1 MRDFDIESDL
11 KQEKFQNIK
20 LVQGDRGNKIKINV
34 YEDGQP
40 VNLAGCSVTA
50 KYKRADGEIINDGV
64 IENIHDNSFD
74 AVMDSSITKVAGTL
88 KMLFTIEKDAVKVSA
103 FLLLADVRE
112 GIGESS
118 SSGGSAGGGEVTVD
132 LTDYYKKIETYS
144 RKEIDAQFK
153 DIVNEI
159 PYDNIRN
166 YSIIGNGVQISQ
178 EVLYNFFDTISNKEN
193 ISLFFPPGK
202 YNMENMI
209 FRNIENTKNL
219 TIYGYGAEF
228 YWETCDISKNM
239 FSFKN
244 CENINIL
251 GVKFKGAGMSTSI
264 NANEDI
270 LNFHLCKNVKVRDC
284 IFTDIGSVAIRF
296 GFGNDDTQDNPIEN
310 VILEDCYFEN
320 VFQIGTTPSG
330 CINYKCLN
338 NTFIN
343 IGGSV
348 KFAQRYKKGHH
359 ITIEGNYILANNQ
372 DSVQCGIE
380 IYGYSNIYVKNNYIK
395 SKKSCI
401 LIYNDENGKNYTGTY
416 QNITIEDNEI
426 YAIDKNGIYLKNVDD
441 TDVNNIKVINNK
453 ITMLHTNNT
462 YYPLSFEGK
471 GFKNLFI
478 CNNNFTDVNGYA
490 IEFNCSSINTSE
502 DNNFVIE
509 NNTCSNVKNFIV
521 VRKDIN
527 ELKLISNNFN
537 ISSILIGLLANIKKI
552 YICDNILNYK
562 YSDFTNKNIESMYI
576 KNNILICNRVYDGGN
591 ISNVYSQNNIFNKPE
606 IEGAIIKQQT
616 GNYHGVDNFYNLEKP
631 LLSLNGAKM
640 YDKSINYKTNGVPT
654 SVPLFIGQICI
665 DADNSKIYI
674 AKDEKEV
681 SDWICLN

>member
-1 MRDFDIESDL
+1 MGIEIIGKLTQKNNGDFKLVDL
-11 KQEKFQNIK
+11 ENVDYDGTGKSAKQE
-20 LVQGDRGNKIKINV
+20 L
-34 YEDGQP
+34 E
-40 VNLAGCSVTA
+40 
-50 KYKRADGEIINDGV
+50 
-64 IENIHDNSFD
+64 
-74 AVMDSSITKVAGTL
+74 
-88 KMLFTIEKDAVKVSA
+88 
-103 FLLLADVRE
+103 
-112 GIGESS
+112 
-118 SSGGSAGGGEVTVD
+118 
-132 LTDYYKKIETYS
+132 KKIE
-144 RKEIDAQFK
+144 DAKNSSTPYDDSVIKADIQTLKDNEVTLVKDGTSMEGIKDNEYPTLTTTDKTLIGSINEVNAQCK

-401 LIYNDENGKNYTGTY
+401 LIYNDENEKNYTGTY

>member
-1 MRDFDIESDL
+1 MRDYDIESDL

-20 LVQGDRGNKIKINV
+20 LVQGDRGNKIKINI
-34 YEDGQP
+34 YENGQP
-40 VNLAGCSVTA
+40 VSLTGCSITA

-132 LTDYYKKIETYS
+132 LSDYYKKIETYS

-251 GVKFKGAGMSTSI
+251 GVKFKGAGMNTSI

-270 LNFHLCKNVKVRDC
+270 LNFHLCKNIKVRDC

-338 NTFIN
+338 NTFVN

-380 IYGYSNIYVKNNYIK
+380 IYGYSDIYVKNNYIK
-395 SKKSCI
+395 SKNNCI
-401 LIYNDENGKNYTGTY
+401 LIYNNDEKNYISTY

-453 ITMLHTNNT
+453 ITMLHTNNN

-537 ISSILIGLLANIKKI
+537 ISSILIGLLANIKNI

-576 KNNILICNRVYDGGN
+576 KNNILECNRVYDGGN
-591 ISNVYSQNNIFNKPE
+591 ISNAYSQNNIFNKPE

>member
-1 MRDFDIESDL
+1 M
-11 KQEKFQNIK
+11 
-20 LVQGDRGNKIKINV
+20 GDKMKI
-34 YEDGQP
+34 
-40 VNLAGCSVTA
+40 
-50 KYKRADGEIINDGV
+50 
-64 IENIHDNSFD
+64 
-74 AVMDSSITKVAGTL
+74 
-88 KMLFTIEKDAVKVSA
+88 
-103 FLLLADVRE
+103 RE
-112 GIGESS
+112 GKDGYCYPYTS
-118 SSGGSAGGGEVTVD
+118 TD
-132 LTDYYKKIETYS
+132 LVVNKEGKSNTTKFN
-144 RKEIDAQFK
+144 EIDTQLK

-395 SKKSCI
+395 SKNNCI
-401 LIYNDENGKNYTGTY
+401 LIYNNDEKNYISTY

-453 ITMLHTNNT
+453 ITMLHTNNN

-527 ELKLISNNFN
+527 ELKLINNNFN

-552 YICDNILNYK
+552 YLCDNILNYK